1 MDFSALP
8 GRRFPES
15 VSEILVSWRI
25 DDYPQEKMANPA
37 AASVP
42 MVTLPD
48 IQSALVRV
56 RKSIYVS
63 PCTRSETFSELT
75 GHSIYLK
82 LENRQR
88 TGAYKE
94 RGALN
99 KLLSLTAEERSQG
112 VIAASAGNHAQAVAY
127 HASNLGIR
135 ARIVMP
141 LATPLIKVS
150 ATRGYG
156 GDVVLHGANYD
167 EAYEEALRL
176 SAQER
181 ITFVH
186 AFDDDAVIAGQGTLG
201 LELLEQHPDLEV
213 VVVPIGGGGLIGG
226 IGCALKETN
235 PRIQVIGV
243 QPARLPSVKVAL
255 SEGKPVTLPSA
266 VTIADGIAVRR
277 VGMRTLP
284 LIQKYVDDI
293 VTVEEEEIANAVLLL
308 LEREKILAEGA
319 GAAALAALVNRRI
332 PMIYDSMTR
341 DSMIRNST
349 TREKTGKTIVA
360 VVSGGNIDV
369 TLLARIIERGLVKDG
384 RLVRLRVHLPD
395 YPGALHRLT
404 GILAQHRANI
414 VETSYD
420 RAYHNVNL
428 GDTAIDITMET
439 RGPDHIAELI
449 SALGANGY
457 THERIL

>member
-1 MDFSALP
+1 MT
-8 GRRFPES
+8 
-15 VSEILVSWRI
+15 
-25 DDYPQEKMANPA
+25 NPA
-37 AASVP
+37 AVRAP
-42 MVTLPD
+42 MVTLGH
-48 IQSALVRV
+48 IQSALARL
-56 RKSIYVS
+56 RNSIYVS
-63 PCTRSETFSELT
+63 PCTLSETFSDLT
-75 GHSIYLK
+75 GNSIYLK

-99 KLLSLTAEERSQG
+99 KLLSLTAEERSHG

-135 ARIVMP
+135 ATIVMP
-141 LATPLIKVS
+141 LPTPLIKVS
-150 ATRGYG
+150 ATRGFG
-156 GDVVLHGANYD
+156 GDVVLHGSNYD

-176 SAQER
+176 GAENQF
-181 ITFVH
+181 TFVH

-201 LELLEQHPDLEV
+201 LELLEQCADLDV
-213 VVVPIGGGGLIGG
+213 VIVPIGGGGLIGG
-226 IGCALKETN
+226 LGCALKETN

-243 QPARLPSVKVAL
+243 QPARIPSAKVAL

-277 VGMRTLP
+277 VGERTLP

-308 LEREKILAEGA
+308 LEREKMLAEGA
-319 GAAALAALVNRRI
+319 GAAAVAALVNRRI
-332 PMIYDSMTR
+332 PMI
-341 DSMIRNST
+341 
-349 TREKTGKTIVA
+349 REKTGKKIVV